1 MEVHNMAKVVDQYSL
16 IMWLAVVR
24 KCPYKAVLMTVTLE
38 TVHTRRMLVSDVTHV
53 SGTLCN
59 VIA

>member
-1 MEVHNMAKVVDQYSL
+1 MAKVVDQYSL

-24 KCPYKAVLMTVTLE
+24 KCPYKVVLMTVTLE